1 MQQGAGPRT
10 LVVVNRR
17 SREGNSDLSAALEYL
32 QQRGLELIEAY
43 PERPQQVAALIERH
57 RGRIDRVV
65 VGGGDGTLN
74 AAAPGIVACG
84 LPVGVLPLGTAND
97 LARTLGIPTRLPEAA
112 EVIADGHLRR
122 IDLGVVN
129 GHYFFNAAHIG
140 LGVGVTLH
148 LSHAVKRRWG
158 ALGYL
163 HGLYHAFR
171 ENRAFRARVVCDG
184 TAQRVRSIEIA
195 IGNGRHYGGGMTI
208 AEDASIDDHLLHLYS
223 IRPQSLW
230 RLLRLAPALRSGRY
244 ADRSEVLIMRGRR
257 IEVRT
262 RARMPIDTDGEVSTH
277 TPARFELR
285 PGALAVYAPP
295 ARRDTLQ
302 EPLHAAG

>member
-1 MQQGAGPRT
+1 MQERTGRRT
-10 LVVVNRR
+10 LLVVNRR

-32 QQRGLELIEAY
+32 QRRGLELIEVY

-57 RGRIDRVV
+57 RERVDRVV

-97 LARTLGIPTRLPEAA
+97 LARTLGIPTQLPEAA
-112 EVIADGHLRR
+112 EIIAQGHLRR

-129 GHYFFNAAHIG
+129 GRYFFNAAHIG

-148 LSHAVKRRWG
+148 LSHALKRRWG

-171 ENRAFRARVVCDG
+171 ENRAFRAEVTCDG
-184 TAQRVRSIEIA
+184 AAQRVRSIEIA

-208 AEDASIDDHLLHLYS
+208 AEDAAIDDHLLHLYS
-223 IRPQSLW
+223 IRPQSVW

-244 ADRSEVLIMRGRR
+244 GDRSQLLLLRGRH

-262 RARMPIDTDGEVSTH
+262 RTRMPIDTDGEVTTH
-277 TPARFELR
+277 TPARFELH
-285 PGALAVYAPP
+285 PAALAVYAPP
-295 ARRDTLQ
+295 ASSDPLQ